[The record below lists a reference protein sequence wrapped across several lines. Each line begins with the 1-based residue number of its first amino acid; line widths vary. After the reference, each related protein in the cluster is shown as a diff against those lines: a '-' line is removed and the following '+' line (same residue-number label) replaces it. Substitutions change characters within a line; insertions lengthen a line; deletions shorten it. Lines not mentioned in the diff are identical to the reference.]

1 MRGWWERP
9 EEQLKEDMTMET
21 SLAPGRL
28 TVRPLDQ
35 PAEMRA
41 SVELYRDVLELRAT
55 DPAVSPRL
63 LFALRRNGGSVI
75 GAFDGERLVGFAYG
89 FLGMDVD
96 TGELYHYSQA
106 AVVDRQVQG
115 RGVGRALKLGQR
127 AYVLD
132 TGVTRMRWSYD
143 PIRAGNAHFNLDVL
157 GARAR
162 WFVRSLYGVDDMG
175 RDLGQPSDRLIV
187 EWNLLDEPSP
197 PSVERNP
204 DQVPDWGDVVPDGAD
219 LLLGV
224 PRRWP
229 VGSDRADPATLRTR
243 VSSALERA
251 LAEGYVAVSCRTSA
265 SDSAYYRLR
274 PAGAGAGVGP
284 DRTGSRDSTGSTGS
298 RDSTGSTDDRSDSA

>member
-1 MRGWWERP
+1 
-9 EEQLKEDMTMET
+9 MTMET

-75 GAFDGERLVGFAYG
+75 GAFDGQRLVGFAYG
-89 FLGMDVD
+89 FLGKDAD

-187 EWNLLDEPSP
+187 EWNLLAEPSP
-197 PSVERNP
+197 PAV
-204 DQVPDWGDVVPDGAD
+204 DHVPARIPGWGEVGPDGGD
-219 LLLGV
+219 LLLSI
-224 PRRWP
+224 PRGWP
-229 VGSDRADPATLRTR
+229 VDAGRADPATLRAR

-251 LAEGYVAVSCRTSA
+251 VDEGYVAVSCRTS
-265 SDSAYYRLR
+265 SRDSAYYRLR
-274 PAGAGAGVGP
+274 PAGTDTGTG
-284 DRTGSRDSTGSTGS
+284 TGSENGADRGADTGADTGA
-298 RDSTGSTDDRSDSA
+298 DIGDDGSGSA